1 MNSELAE
8 LRDRIAEL
16 ELEIEEL
23 KSQNAR
29 KDEEIANLQNK
40 WEFKQSIPKQPWYI
54 EIIFYFKF
62 FEL

>member
-8 LRDRIAEL
+8 LGYRLAEL

-29 KDEEIANLQNK
+29 KDEKTASL
-40 WEFKQSIPKQPWYI
+40 
-54 EIIFYFKF
+54 
-62 FEL
+62 

>member
-1 MNSELAE
+1 MYSFFFCILNICNSKQELEKSRREMNSELAE

-40 WEFKQSIPKQPWYI
+40 
-54 EIIFYFKF
+54 
-62 FEL
+62 